1 MSVVYRTKMKIQ
13 PKITIITL
21 GLSLASLGL
30 NSVQAQESL
39 PCYMIN
45 SSGEIVNLI
54 DMCQER
60 SDLTEADN
68 KTETPSPDSNTET
81 PSSDGETTNETET
94 SPVTQPGE
102 TEGGKPVTD
111 ESNYRD
117 NEQLRFD
124 NNGESTYRDNEQL
137 RLDNSKD
144 SEMNNP

>member
-1 MSVVYRTKMKIQ
+1 MEIKL
-13 PKITIITL
+13 KITIITL

-54 DMCQER
+54 DICQER
-60 SDLTEADN
+60 SVLTEADKN
-68 KTETPSPDSNTET
+68 TETPSPDNQ
-81 PSSDGETTNETET
+81 TTNDTQM
-94 SPVTQPGE
+94 SPVTQPSE

-111 ESNYRD
+111 ESTYRD
-117 NEQLRFD
+117 NQQLRFNNNGDSTYRDNDQLRFD
-124 NNGESTYRDNEQL
+124 NSN
-137 RLDNSKD
+137 D

>member
-60 SDLTEADN
+60 SVLTEADKN
-68 KTETPSPDSNTET
+68 TETPSPDSQT
-81 PSSDGETTNETET
+81 TTNDTET
-94 SPVTQPGE
+94 SPVVQPGE

-111 ESNYRD
+111 ESTYRD
-117 NEQLRFD
+117 NEQLRFN

-137 RLDNSKD
+137 RFDNPKD